1 MLPARPRGTLEGRK
15 EKVMVHIRTSIVI
28 RRPQQETF
36 DYLTDL
42 RNAKE
47 WATELVDVA
56 YDGDLRVGA
65 TGVDTRRR
73 GSKEFLLPWTVTE
86 YKRPERLVLEFGP
99 PFPASAEFT
108 FRPEPGGT
116 RFTCDTNLRP
126 RGLWRL
132 LTPML
137 AAEIRHIDGPQF
149 QKAKEILESRS
160 ATVDANQEEART

>member
-1 MLPARPRGTLEGRK
+1 
-15 EKVMVHIRTSIVI
+15 MVHIRTSIVI
-28 RRPQQETF
+28 RRPQEETF

-56 YDGDLRVGA
+56 YDGELRVGA

-73 GSKEFLLPWTVTE
+73 GSKEFRLPWTVTA
-86 YKRPERLVLEFGP
+86 YRRPDRVVLEFGQP
-99 PFPASAEFT
+99 LPATVEFT

-116 RFTCDTNLRP
+116 RFSCDTDLRP

-132 LTPML
+132 LTPVL
-137 AAEIRHIDGPQF
+137 AAEVRHIDGPQF

>member
-1 MLPARPRGTLEGRK
+1 
-15 EKVMVHIRTSIVI
+15 MVHIRTSIVI
-28 RRPQQETF
+28 RRPQEETF

-56 YDGDLRVGA
+56 YDGELRVGA

-73 GSKEFLLPWTVTE
+73 GSKEFRLPWTVTA
-86 YKRPERLVLEFGP
+86 YQRPDRLVLEFGP
-99 PFPASAEFT
+99 PVPATAEFT

-116 RFTCDTNLRP
+116 RFSCDTDLRP
-126 RGLWRL
+126 GGLWRL
-132 LTPML
+132 LTPVL
-137 AAEIRHIDGPQF
+137 AAEARHVDAAQF
-149 QKAKEILESRS
+149 HKAKEILESRG

>member
-1 MLPARPRGTLEGRK
+1 
-15 EKVMVHIRTSIVI
+15 MVHIRTSIVI
-28 RRPQQETF
+28 RSSLEETF

-47 WATELVDVA
+47 WATEFVDVA

-73 GSKEFLLPWTVTE
+73 GSKEFRLPWTVTE

-99 PFPASAEFT
+99 PFPAAAEFS
-108 FRPEPGGT
+108 FRPEPDGT
-116 RFTCDTNLRP
+116 RFSCDTDLRL

-132 LTPML
+132 LAPVI
-137 AAEIRHIDGPQF
+137 AAEARHVDAAQF
-149 QKAKEILESRS
+149 QKAKEILESRT
-160 ATVDANQEEART
+160 ATIDANQEEART